1 MGKVPI
7 NLAPVWKKR
16 SYKLKYW
23 NNLATILQTPF
34 VCKTISRI
42 KKKKWTM
49 SGMWEMRHIK
59 NKYGAHRNM
68 YSHEEVLNKLSRNS
82 REQVRTWLAD
92 IHNFCTSTKL
102 LNLPFHTWRFYD
114 LYSFICWSHC
124 FLATITIVKRLGK
137 SINIS

>member
-16 SYKLKYW
+16 SYRLKYW
-23 NNLATILQTPF
+23 NNLATTLLASF

-42 KKKKWTM
+42 FKKWTM
-49 SGMWEMRHIK
+49 SGMWEMRHRK
-59 NKYGAHRNM
+59 NKNDTYRNM
-68 YSHEEVLNKLSRNS
+68 YSHEEVLNKLWRNS

-92 IHNFCTSTKL
+92 IHNVCTSTKL

-114 LYSFICWSHC
+114 LYSFIWWSHY
-124 FLATITIVKRLGK
+124 FLATITVVKSLGK
-137 SINIS
+137 TINIS

>member
-23 NNLATILQTPF
+23 NNLATILQASS

-42 KKKKWTM
+42 KKTM
-49 SGMWEMRHIK
+49 NHEWNVGNETQK
-59 NKYGAHRNM
+59 NKYDTHRNM

-92 IHNFCTSTKL
+92 IIFAPRLNYLTYPFTPKDSMTYIL
-102 LNLPFHTWRFYD
+102 LYGGVTA
-114 LYSFICWSHC
+114 
-124 FLATITIVKRLGK
+124 FLATITTIKSLGK
-137 SINIS
+137 TINVS